1 MSARRRSYRVH
12 DAIFVVPPAKA
23 FKNVRVLLGDGRATV
38 RYFKPEHGPM
48 CVYQFEKGESREVT
62 EGALLK
68 QLGTAGI
75 AGTPN
80 LSFNPQANAPRK
92 VVIRSSGNGSVIFPG
107 NSTATETTACDAGR
121 GTPERERH

>member
-1 MSARRRSYRVH
+1 MVRVYIDRDGVSYRVH
-12 DAIFVVPPAKA
+12 DAIFGVPPAKP
-23 FKNVRVLLGDGRATV
+23 FTNVRVPLGDTRATV

-48 CVYQFEKGESREVT
+48 RVYQFGKGERELT

-80 LSFNPQANAPRK
+80 PSFNPQANSPRK
-92 VVIRSSGNGSVIFPG
+92 
-107 NSTATETTACDAGR
+107 
-121 GTPERERH
+121 